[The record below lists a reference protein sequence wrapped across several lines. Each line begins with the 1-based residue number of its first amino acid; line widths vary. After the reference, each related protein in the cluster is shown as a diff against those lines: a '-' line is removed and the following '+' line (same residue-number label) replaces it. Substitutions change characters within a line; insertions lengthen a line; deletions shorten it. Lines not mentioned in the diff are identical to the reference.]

1 MTNPSP
7 SASVMARLRHMRL
20 TRSAEYSFE
29 TNRID
34 GSVVRKVMA

>member
-1 MTNPSP
+1 MSNPSP

-20 TRSAEYSFE
+20 GRATKYSFE
-29 TNRID
+29 TKRID